1 MKRLQF
7 EVKDTGLVDQQTFKQ
22 VLEKLAPEIK
32 RMNQALQQKY
42 DPPYAFVNLPVD
54 KKMLANVQQVV
65 DEKKKL
71 NPCILIVVGVGG
83 SNLGTMAVQQAVYGV
98 LYNDLDPL
106 VKIYYADTVDTD
118 YIHSILTIAEDC
130 LKEGKHI
137 LVNVVSKSGKTTETI
152 ANFELFLQLLKT
164 YRPNDYA
171 DYIVATTDRDSPL
184 WQVATEA
191 KWSVLEIPKTVGG
204 RYSVMSPVG
213 LFPLAMLDVNIT
225 ELLHG
230 AARMREQCVSTG
242 ADNYAAVSAAWEYAL
257 FRQDYDMHNL
267 FLFSSDLHALGNWWR
282 QLYGE
287 SLGKEQKID
296 GQRLQKAI
304 VPIVSMGT
312 TDLHSM
318 GQLYLADVAPI
329 ITTFVRIQTDRFDLQ
344 LPDYQ
349 QYFEDLV
356 ANMQK
361 KSLASIMNAI
371 IDGIQKAYARRKL
384 PFANITLPEES
395 AFCIGE
401 FLQLKMM
408 ETVYLGYLL
417 EVNPFDQPNVE
428 LYKKETRKILAHE

>member
-1 MKRLQF
+1 
-7 EVKDTGLVDQQTFKQ
+7 
-22 VLEKLAPEIK
+22 
-32 RMNQALQQKY
+32 
-42 DPPYAFVNLPVD
+42 
-54 KKMLANVQQVV
+54 
-65 DEKKKL
+65 
-71 NPCILIVVGVGG
+71 
-83 SNLGTMAVQQAVYGV
+83 
-98 LYNDLDPL
+98 
-106 VKIYYADTVDTD
+106 
-118 YIHSILTIAEDC
+118 
-130 LKEGKHI
+130 
-137 LVNVVSKSGKTTETI
+137 
-152 ANFELFLQLLKT
+152 
-164 YRPNDYA
+164 
-171 DYIVATTDRDSPL
+171 
-184 WQVATEA
+184 
-191 KWSVLEIPKTVGG
+191 
-204 RYSVMSPVG
+204 
-213 LFPLAMLDVNIT
+213 
-225 ELLHG
+225 
-230 AARMREQCVSTG
+230 
-242 ADNYAAVSAAWEYAL
+242 L
-257 FRQDYDMHNL
+257 FRQDYDLHNL
-267 FLFSSDLHALGNWWR
+267 FLFSSDLHALGDWWR

-349 QYFEDLV
+349 QYFENLV

-408 ETVYLGYLL
+408 EAVYLGYLL

-428 LYKKETRKILAHE
+428 LYKKETREILAHE